1 MPEPIFI
8 TSDKGHKVRV
18 LSPFDYDKIVSNIDK
33 DYLRTIFNV
42 CFWSGMRYVEV
53 QRFYD
58 HPEWWLRERNTI
70 HLPREAQKKVKRVA
84 PERYI
89 HPIPPQLVSELPY
102 FFKNKRPPA
111 AKVWNENLKRWMD
124 KTDVG
129 REGIVPK
136 TTRKS
141 IESWMYVAG
150 LPMNFICLRQGHDS
164 FTSMNHYQALPFTEA
179 EKSEIKRRLAGWV

>member
-8 TSDKGHKVRV
+8 TSEKGYRVRV

-42 CFWSGMRYVEV
+42 CFWSGMRYVKV

-70 HLPREAQKKVKRVA
+70 YLPREAQKKVKRVA

-89 HPIPPQLVSELPY
+89 HPIPPQLVSELP
-102 FFKNKRPPA
+102 
-111 AKVWNENLKRWMD
+111 
-124 KTDVG
+124 
-129 REGIVPK
+129 
-136 TTRKS
+136 
-141 IESWMYVAG
+141 
-150 LPMNFICLRQGHDS
+150 
-164 FTSMNHYQALPFTEA
+164 
-179 EKSEIKRRLAGWV
+179 